1 MIAKSKEKKQLQLL
15 VEENENYQEQVKA
28 LQKLLRTNAEDLEK
42 YKRLVQVYS
51 ASSSSMHPTGGSWM
65 PTLTWGGCVACHRS
79 HRAMAPVA
87 GQEVRRKRKAHP
99 QRKCKVC
106 KAQPSPTWCRFF
118 GR

>member
-51 ASSSSMHPTGGSWM
+51 ASSSSSSG
-65 PTLTWGGCVACHRS
+65 
-79 HRAMAPVA
+79 
-87 GQEVRRKRKAHP
+87 
-99 QRKCKVC
+99 
-106 KAQPSPTWCRFF
+106 
-118 GR
+118 